1 MLLASLSLTTLM
13 SSAMACEDSCL
24 FFIIIFT
31 ISILSW
37 MEFIYGPG
45 LANGRTVRRSSSRR
59 PAGQWA
65 EQVDTDNEEDDG
77 YEADDE
83 QEETDNEED
92 DGYEGDDEQEE

>member
-1 MLLASLSLTTLM
+1 
-13 SSAMACEDSCL
+13 MAWEDSCF

-45 LANGRTVRRSSSRR
+45 RTVRRWRSSSRR

>member
-1 MLLASLSLTTLM
+1 
-13 SSAMACEDSCL
+13 MAWEDSCF

-45 LANGRTVRRSSSRR
+45 RTVRRWRSSSRR
-59 PAGQWA
+59 PAGQRA
-65 EQVDTDNEEDDG
+65 EEVDSGNEEDDGYEADDEQEEEVDTDNEEDDG

-83 QEETDNEED
+83 QEE
-92 DGYEGDDEQEE
+92 

>member
-1 MLLASLSLTTLM
+1 MGL
-13 SSAMACEDSCL
+13 
-24 FFIIIFT
+24 
-31 ISILSW
+31 
-37 MEFIYGPG
+37 EFIYGPG